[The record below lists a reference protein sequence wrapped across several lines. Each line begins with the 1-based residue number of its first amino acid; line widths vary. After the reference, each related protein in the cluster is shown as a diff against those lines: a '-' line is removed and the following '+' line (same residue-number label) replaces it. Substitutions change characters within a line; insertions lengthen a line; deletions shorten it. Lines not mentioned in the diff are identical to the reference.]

1 MDPGSLNIADWL
13 MRLNALRI
21 LWLCLLMAPAAAVTL
36 LTAHAIIPSL
46 VDSHAISRNWS
57 LIRFPLYLFGLGT
70 LFLVI
75 ILFIIA
81 FANMSFLNDFYPRF
95 WQ

>member
-21 LWLCLLMAPAAAVTL
+21 LWLCLLMAPAAAVSL

-70 LFLVI
+70 LFIVI

-81 FANMSFLNDFYPRF
+81 FANMAFLSDFYPRF

>member
-1 MDPGSLNIADWL
+1 MDPGSLNIADSL

-21 LWLCLLMAPAAAVTL
+21 LWLCLLMAPAAAVSL

-70 LFLVI
+70 LFIVI

-81 FANMSFLNDFYPRF
+81 FANMAFLNDFYPRF

>member
-13 MRLNALRI
+13 MRLTALRI
-21 LWLCLLMAPAAAVTL
+21 LWLCLLLAPAAAVSL

-46 VDSHAISRNWS
+46 VDTHSISRNWS
-57 LIRFPLYLFGLGT
+57 LVRFPLYLFGLGT
-70 LFLVI
+70 LFIVI

-81 FANMSFLNDFYPRF
+81 FANMVFLNDFYPKF